1 MARTPISELANRIS
15 TSANAAN
22 RPLPMRLLLFALGV
36 VSCAIAAV
44 FFGYFALFV
53 AILVYRVG
61 PMDALATV
69 FSVWQL
75 PLALGGSMALGSAFL
90 YLGFAIFA
98 RHRKG
103 KACKSTA

>member
-1 MARTPISELANRIS
+1 MARTSISEFANRIS
-15 TSANAAN
+15 SSADAAG

-44 FFGYFALFV
+44 LFGYVALFV

-61 PMDALATV
+61 PMDTLATV

-75 PLALGGSMALGSAFL
+75 PVALGGSMALGIAFL

-98 RHRKG
+98 RHRK
-103 KACKSTA
+103 AAA